1 MCIRD
6 RISLLPDP
14 GSGNRLNVIRIPGM
28 PASPKNSAYTDQRN
42 AASTPIEIRVSI
54 VAVAWRRFF
63 QAARWK
69 GSAPHTTTGAARV
82 RESHCQ
88 LSNWMVGIIA
98 IARGGSVRT
107 VVMISRRRSSAT
119 GSGSAW
125 SGCASSSACGGAGTA
140 AVEPASTTALM
151 SCSTV
156 TGSVNVTLAVSI
168 AKLTLAVTPSM
179 RLSRFSIRSEHEL
192 RVIPPTT
199 RSTEVSIV
207 GLTGVVVTMPLRA
220 SGRCRWRTP
229 RRRRGRGARS
239 RPPDGRARRSPRDP
253 DQLVAGL
260 VDCGPHGL
268 QAGLLLCDHVDLA
281 ALEVHHHAPHTGDP
295 TNLGGNGADA
305 VGAGHPGHRVGQ
317 PRTHCGLLSL
327 GPCRQP
333 GRRCKRRY
341 GSTVRQ
347 RQGPASS
354 GGNLQGLFMVPRAF
368 FISQAADAAYFPP
381 GRGAGRSAS
390 HPC

>member
-1 MCIRD
+1 
-6 RISLLPDP
+6 
-14 GSGNRLNVIRIPGM
+14 
-28 PASPKNSAYTDQRN
+28 
-42 AASTPIEIRVSI
+42 
-54 VAVAWRRFF
+54 
-63 QAARWK
+63 
-69 GSAPHTTTGAARV
+69 
-82 RESHCQ
+82 
-88 LSNWMVGIIA
+88 
-98 IARGGSVRT
+98 
-107 VVMISRRRSSAT
+107 
-119 GSGSAW
+119 
-125 SGCASSSACGGAGTA
+125 
-140 AVEPASTTALM
+140 M

-156 TGSVNVTLAVSI
+156 TGSVNVTLAVSM

-179 RLSRFSIRSEHEL
+179 RLSRFSIRAEHEL
-192 RVIPPTT
+192 QVIPPTT

-260 VDCGPHGL
+260 VDCGPQGL

-295 TNLGGNGADA
+295 TDLCGNGADA
-305 VGAGHPGHRVGQ
+305 VGAGHPGHRVGP

-347 RQGPASS
+347 RQGPAVGMDPGTGDRNECEVDLLGDRDDLRPLHPLRYRRGRSD
-354 GGNLQGLFMVPRAF
+354 PRCA
-368 FISQAADAAYFPP
+368 
-381 GRGAGRSAS
+381 GRGGAPQARRGRRDRRAAAQLGVRAGRSRRGRLRAGRGRAVTGALGRLADYS
-390 HPC
+390 VLLVLVFAVAYAIGTALKP